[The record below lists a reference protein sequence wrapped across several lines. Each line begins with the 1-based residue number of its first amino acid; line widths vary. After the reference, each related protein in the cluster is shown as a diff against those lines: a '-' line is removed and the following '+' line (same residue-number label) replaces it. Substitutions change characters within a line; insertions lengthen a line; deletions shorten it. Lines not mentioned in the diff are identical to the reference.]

1 MPVSEIAN
9 SQNNSAG
16 RSARIL
22 TTDLLDFEV
31 LKAFERVKSDD
42 GSDILIELIDLYI
55 EGTSHRIA
63 AMRKA
68 VDERD
73 WDKLK
78 GAAHTLKGSSST
90 LGLRQIAMAC
100 QDLEAA
106 SASSPDDVPMLMRL
120 LESRFLEVRP
130 VRIAERNQRLMS
142 RTGEHNF

>member
-9 SQNNSAG
+9 SQNTSAV
-16 RSARIL
+16 RSARSL
-22 TTDLLDFEV
+22 TTDMLDFEV

-42 GSDILIELIDLYI
+42 GSDILIELIDLYL
-55 EGTSHRIA
+55 EGTSQHIA

-68 VDERD
+68 ADERD
-73 WDKLK
+73 WRQLK
-78 GAAHTLKGSSST
+78 AAAHALKGSSST

-106 SASSPDDVPMLMRL
+106 SASSPGDVLMLMRL

-130 VRIAERNQRLMS
+130 VLIAERNQRLMS